1 MDKCCVVNVICECHK
16 NFRKLALSFDI
27 TKQISMALSESLNL
41 LSCYEICTKV
51 FHNIASSDRNKV
63 VNNTY
68 VHESLISLTNNL
80 FQI

>member
-1 MDKCCVVNVICECHK
+1 MIHTITKLIEIGGKLYTLHLFWECHK

-41 LSCYEICTKV
+41 LSSYEICTKV

-68 VHESLISLTNNL
+68 VHE
-80 FQI
+80 

>member
-1 MDKCCVVNVICECHK
+1 MIHTITKLIEIGGKLYTLHLFCECHK
-16 NFRKLALSFDI
+16 IFRKLALSFDI

-68 VHESLISLTNNL
+68 VHE
-80 FQI
+80 